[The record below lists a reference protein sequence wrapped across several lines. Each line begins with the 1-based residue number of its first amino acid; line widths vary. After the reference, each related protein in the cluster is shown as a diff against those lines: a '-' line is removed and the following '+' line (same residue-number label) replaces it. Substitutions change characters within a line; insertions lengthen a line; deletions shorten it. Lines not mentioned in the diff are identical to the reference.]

1 MSTILTYNTAEF
13 RLTILRFFILSFLV
27 SISSYGQDKTLDQY
41 EQELNEISPILLNG
55 KNELERFSANE
66 KFVEIWDLILD
77 NPKSLKHKFESIKN
91 FPIITSKDKKLRIIN
106 WIVALDNNTYQYHG
120 IVQYF
125 NSSNKYQVSRLI
137 PLSGEMKNVE
147 SIKLENNNWY
157 GALYYQMEEI
167 KRGNKKYYV
176 LLGWN
181 GNDERSNIKVIDVL
195 SVKKDLVFGAPIFR
209 VDKKRLNRY
218 IIEYKEDASAS
229 IKFKKKEDRIVFSNL
244 IPLNDGMEGLY
255 DYYVPDGSINAF
267 ELSNGSFKFK
277 RDVENTEKVNIP
289 KIRKI
294 RTGLMPN

>member
-27 SISSYGQDKTLDQY
+27 PISSYGQDKTLDQY

>member
-27 SISSYGQDKTLDQY
+27 PISSYGQDKTLDQY

-77 NPKSLKHKFESIKN
+77 DPKSLKHKFESIKN

-106 WIVALDNNTYQYHG
+106 WIVALENNTYQYHG

-229 IKFKKKEDRIVFSNL
+229 IKFKKKEERIVFSNL

-255 DYYVPDGSINAF
+255 DYYVPDGSVNAF
-267 ELSNGSFKFK
+267 ELSNGSFKLK

>member
-27 SISSYGQDKTLDQY
+27 PISSYGQDKTLDQY

-209 VDKKRLNRY
+209 VDKKRLKRY

-229 IKFKKKEDRIVFSNL
+229 IKFKKKEDRIVLSNL

-267 ELSNGSFKFK
+267 ELSNGSFKLK

>member
-27 SISSYGQDKTLDQY
+27 PISSYGQDKTLDQY

-77 NPKSLKHKFESIKN
+77 DPKSLKHKFESIKN

-229 IKFKKKEDRIVFSNL
+229 IKFKKKEERIVFSNL

-267 ELSNGSFKFK
+267 ELSNGSFKLK

>member
-27 SISSYGQDKTLDQY
+27 PISSYGQDKTLDQY
-41 EQELNEISPILLNG
+41 EQELNETSPILLNG

-77 NPKSLKHKFESIKN
+77 DPKSLKHKFESIKS

-229 IKFKKKEDRIVFSNL
+229 IKFKKKEDRIVLSNL

-267 ELSNGSFKFK
+267 ELSNGSFKLK

>member
-77 NPKSLKHKFESIKN
+77 NQKSLKHKFESIKN
-91 FPIITSKDKKLRIIN
+91 FPIITSKNKKLRIIN

-137 PLSGEMKNVE
+137 PVSGEMKNVE

-229 IKFKKKEDRIVFSNL
+229 IKFKKKEDKIVFSNL

>member
-27 SISSYGQDKTLDQY
+27 PISSYGQDKTLDQY

-77 NPKSLKHKFESIKN
+77 DPKSLKHKFESIEN

-120 IVQYF
+120 IVQFF

-229 IKFKKKEDRIVFSNL
+229 IKFKKKEDRIVLSNL

-267 ELSNGSFKFK
+267 ELSNGSFKLK
-277 RDVENTEKVNIP
+277 RDIENTEKVNIP

>member
-1 MSTILTYNTAEF
+1 
-13 RLTILRFFILSFLV
+13 
-27 SISSYGQDKTLDQY
+27 
-41 EQELNEISPILLNG
+41 
-55 KNELERFSANE
+55 
-66 KFVEIWDLILD
+66 
-77 NPKSLKHKFESIKN
+77 
-91 FPIITSKDKKLRIIN
+91 
-106 WIVALDNNTYQYHG
+106 
-120 IVQYF
+120 
-125 NSSNKYQVSRLI
+125 
-137 PLSGEMKNVE
+137 
-147 SIKLENNNWY
+147 
-157 GALYYQMEEI
+157 MEEI

>member
-27 SISSYGQDKTLDQY
+27 PISSYGQDKTLDQY

-55 KNELERFSANE
+55 KNELDRFSANE

-77 NPKSLKHKFESIKN
+77 DPKSLKHKFESIEN

-167 KRGNKKYYV
+167 KRGNKKFYV

-229 IKFKKKEDRIVFSNL
+229 IKFKKKEDKIVISNL

-267 ELSNGSFKFK
+267 ELSNGSFKLK
-277 RDVENTEKVNIP
+277 RDIENTEKVNIP
-289 KIRKI
+289 KIGKI
-294 RTGLMPN
+294 RTGLIPN

>member
-77 NPKSLKHKFESIKN
+77 NQKSLKHKFESIKN

>member
-91 FPIITSKDKKLRIIN
+91 FPIITSKNKKLRIIN

-125 NSSNKYQVSRLI
+125 NSFNKYQVSRLI

>member
-229 IKFKKKEDRIVFSNL
+229 IKFKKKEDKIVFSNL

-277 RDVENTEKVNIP
+277 RDVDNTEKVNIP

>member
-77 NPKSLKHKFESIKN
+77 NQKSLKHKFESIKN
-91 FPIITSKDKKLRIIN
+91 FPIITSKNKKLRIIN

-137 PLSGEMKNVE
+137 PVSGEMKNVE

-229 IKFKKKEDRIVFSNL
+229 IKFKKKEDKIVFSNL

-277 RDVENTEKVNIP
+277 RDVDNTEKVNIP

>member
-27 SISSYGQDKTLDQY
+27 PISSYGQDKTLDQY

-229 IKFKKKEDRIVFSNL
+229 IKFKKKEDRIVLSNL

>member
-77 NPKSLKHKFESIKN
+77 NQKSLKHKFESIKN

-137 PLSGEMKNVE
+137 PVSGEMKNVE

-277 RDVENTEKVNIP
+277 RDVDNTEKVNIP

>member
-1 MSTILTYNTAEF
+1 MSTILTYYTAEF

-27 SISSYGQDKTLDQY
+27 PISSYGQDKTLDQY

-55 KNELERFSANE
+55 KNELDRFSANE

-77 NPKSLKHKFESIKN
+77 DPKSLKHKFESIEN

-125 NSSNKYQVSRLI
+125 NSSNKYKVSRLI

-167 KRGNKKYYV
+167 KRGNKKFYV

-267 ELSNGSFKFK
+267 ELSNGSFKLK
-277 RDVENTEKVNIP
+277 RNIENSEKVNIP
-289 KIRKI
+289 KIGKI

>member
-27 SISSYGQDKTLDQY
+27 PISSYGQDKTLDQY
-41 EQELNEISPILLNG
+41 EQEINEISPILLNG

-77 NPKSLKHKFESIKN
+77 DPKSLKHKFESIEN

-229 IKFKKKEDRIVFSNL
+229 IKFKKKEDRIVLSNL

-267 ELSNGSFKFK
+267 ELSNGSFKLK

>member
-27 SISSYGQDKTLDQY
+27 PISSYGQDKTLDQY

-77 NPKSLKHKFESIKN
+77 DPKSLKHKFESIKN

-106 WIVALDNNTYQYHG
+106 WIVALENNTYQYHG

-167 KRGNKKYYV
+167 KRGNKK
-176 LLGWN
+176 
-181 GNDERSNIKVIDVL
+181 
-195 SVKKDLVFGAPIFR
+195 
-209 VDKKRLNRY
+209 
-218 IIEYKEDASAS
+218 
-229 IKFKKKEDRIVFSNL
+229 
-244 IPLNDGMEGLY
+244 
-255 DYYVPDGSINAF
+255 
-267 ELSNGSFKFK
+267 
-277 RDVENTEKVNIP
+277 
-289 KIRKI
+289 
-294 RTGLMPN
+294 

>member
-27 SISSYGQDKTLDQY
+27 PISSYGQDKTLDQY

-77 NPKSLKHKFESIKN
+77 DPKSLKHKFESIKN

-106 WIVALDNNTYQYHG
+106 WIVALENNTYQYHG

-229 IKFKKKEDRIVFSNL
+229 IKFKKKEDRIVLSNL

-267 ELSNGSFKFK
+267 ELSNGSFKLK

>member
-77 NPKSLKHKFESIKN
+77 NQKSLKHKFESIKN
-91 FPIITSKDKKLRIIN
+91 FPIITSKNKKLRIIN

-137 PLSGEMKNVE
+137 PVSGEMKNVE

-277 RDVENTEKVNIP
+277 RDVDNTEKVNIP

>member
-27 SISSYGQDKTLDQY
+27 PISSYGQDKTLDQY

-229 IKFKKKEDRIVFSNL
+229 IKFKKKEDRIVLSNL

-267 ELSNGSFKFK
+267 ELSNGSFKLK

>member
-27 SISSYGQDKTLDQY
+27 PISSYGQDKTLDQY

-77 NPKSLKHKFESIKN
+77 DPKSLKHKFESIKS

-195 SVKKDLVFGAPIFR
+195 SLKKDLVFGAPIFR

-229 IKFKKKEDRIVFSNL
+229 IKFKKKEDRIVLSNL

-267 ELSNGSFKFK
+267 ELSNGSFKLK

>member
-27 SISSYGQDKTLDQY
+27 PISSYGQDKTLDQY

-77 NPKSLKHKFESIKN
+77 DPKSLKHKFESIEN

-229 IKFKKKEDRIVFSNL
+229 IKFKKKEDRIVLSNL

-267 ELSNGSFKFK
+267 ELSNGSFKLK

>member
-27 SISSYGQDKTLDQY
+27 PISSYGQDKTLDQY

-77 NPKSLKHKFESIKN
+77 DPKSLKHKFESIKN

-229 IKFKKKEDRIVFSNL
+229 IKFKKKEDRIVLSNL

-267 ELSNGSFKFK
+267 ELSNGSFKLK

>member
-27 SISSYGQDKTLDQY
+27 PISSYGQDKTLDQY
-41 EQELNEISPILLNG
+41 EQELNETSPILLNG
-55 KNELERFSANE
+55 KNESERFSANE
-66 KFVEIWDLILD
+66 KFVEIWGLILD
-77 NPKSLKHKFESIKN
+77 DPKSLKHKFESIKN

-267 ELSNGSFKFK
+267 ELSNGSFKLK

>member
-27 SISSYGQDKTLDQY
+27 PISSYGQDKTLDQY

-77 NPKSLKHKFESIKN
+77 DPKSLKHKFESIEN

-167 KRGNKKYYV
+167 KRGNKKFYV

-181 GNDERSNIKVIDVL
+181 GNNERSNIKVIDVL

-229 IKFKKKEDRIVFSNL
+229 IKFKKKEDRIVLSNL

-267 ELSNGSFKFK
+267 ELSNGSFKLK

>member
-27 SISSYGQDKTLDQY
+27 PISSYGQDKTLDQY

-77 NPKSLKHKFESIKN
+77 DPKSLKHKFESIKN

-267 ELSNGSFKFK
+267 ELSNGSFKLK

>member
-125 NSSNKYQVSRLI
+125 NSFNKYQVSRLI

>member
-27 SISSYGQDKTLDQY
+27 PISSYGQDKTLDQY

-77 NPKSLKHKFESIKN
+77 DPKSLKHKFESIKS

-229 IKFKKKEDRIVFSNL
+229 IKFKKKEDRIVLSNL

-267 ELSNGSFKFK
+267 ELSNGSFKLK